1 MVRYGNIDEILNCIE
16 YDIKVCG
23 ESDESPACFAL
34 KILKEC
40 ILNSED
46 KEVRKVKK
54 GEWILCEKDVSDMIF
69 FSMYGEP
76 IKLSTKVYYR
86 CPFCGYETNN
96 PIFFCGNCGSE
107 LIFKGGF

>member
-1 MVRYGNIDEILNCIE
+1 MARYGNIDEILNCIE
-16 YDIKVCG
+16 YDIEVCG

-34 KILKEC
+34 KTLKEC

-54 GEWILCEKDVSDMIF
+54 GEWILCEKEDMVF
-69 FSMYGEP
+69 FNVHKKP
-76 IKLSTKVYYR
+76 IKLSKKVYYK
-86 CPFCGYETNN
+86 CPFCGYETSN
-96 PIFFCGNCGSE
+96 PVFFCGNCGSE